1 MATAIITKKGYKVIE
16 LTPKE
21 AIEELH
27 FGIGCMLVDDM
38 TGDDIT
44 DDERVY
50 FIPVLN
56 QLVSRSSFVNWHVR
70 YTYYEEDADYENKL
84 FEQAFNQLSN
94 VKIQK

>member
-1 MATAIITKKGYKVIE
+1 MATAIITKKEHKVIE

-56 QLVSRSSFVNWHVR
+56 QLVSRSSFVNWNIKC
-70 YTYYEEDADYENKL
+70 TYYEEDADYENKL